1 MEDGGFL
8 ALILTSIIH
17 HPTSNNQKTMK
28 KLLFILLINF
38 LPAQQSW
45 TLKQCLD
52 YASANHPL
60 VKQSAV
66 NIQKNDRQI
75 SASKGMLLPSVDAG
89 INHNY
94 NFGNG
99 INQQNNQREAINTQT
114 DNLYAQANWELMNWR
129 NYLNISLSKINK
141 ESSTFKMK
149 QAQNEVKLNV
159 ITMFFT
165 YQNSKSWLEVL
176 ETQLSGIE
184 DQIKRTEKEVE
195 IGNRPKSD
203 VYDIKANLGTMQ
215 EQWVTAKN
223 SRDLSKINL
232 LNALAITKD
241 TLDFT
246 MTEENLASSNFND
259 ANFIQNL
266 LEKNPAYQTTLAEI
280 KAQKKSVEV
289 AKSAYLPTLN
299 GSYTWSSFYN
309 KVLGQPASA
318 NFSDQIKTNKNQQL
332 GFGLNIPIFN
342 KLQVKNNVEIAKLN
356 VINSNYDRDIVINNL
371 TQSINSIKA
380 QFLNAQEKYNLLEA
394 NFENQRLSFQKSEEK
409 YKEGLMDAYTFFV
422 VRNGWLQAN
431 YNLINSKNDVVQ
443 QTELLKVFEAGF

>member
-1 MEDGGFL
+1 
-8 ALILTSIIH
+8 
-17 HPTSNNQKTMK
+17 MK
-28 KLLFILLINF
+28 KLFFILLINF
-38 LPAQQSW
+38 FPAQQSW

-52 YASANHPL
+52 YASVNHPL
-60 VKQSAV
+60 VKQSTV

-75 SASKGMLLPSVDAG
+75 SAAKGMLLPSVDAG

-99 INQQNNQREAINTQT
+99 INPQNNQREAINTQT
-114 DNLYAQANWELMNWR
+114 DNVYAQANWELMNWR
-129 NYLNISLSKINK
+129 NYLNISLSKINR
-141 ESSTFKMK
+141 ESSTYKMK

-159 ITMFFT
+159 IQMFFT

-203 VYDIKANLGTMQ
+203 IYDIKANLGTMQ
-215 EQWVTAKN
+215 EQWVSAKN

-246 MTEENLASSNFND
+246 MVEENLASSNFND
-259 ANFIQNL
+259 ANFIQDL

-280 KAQKKSVEV
+280 KAQQKNIDI

-309 KVLGQPASA
+309 KILGEPATA
-318 NFSDQIKTNKNQQL
+318 FSEQIKANKNQQL
-332 GFGLNIPIFN
+332 SFGLNIPIFN

-356 VINSNYDRDIVINNL
+356 VINSNYDKDIVINNL
-371 TQSINSIKA
+371 TQSINSIKT

>member
-1 MEDGGFL
+1 
-8 ALILTSIIH
+8 
-17 HPTSNNQKTMK
+17 MK
-28 KLLFILLINF
+28 KLFFILLINL

-45 TLKQCLD
+45 TLQQCLD
-52 YASANHPL
+52 FAAASHPL

-75 SASKGMLLPSVDAG
+75 AAAKGMLLPSVDAG
-89 INHNY
+89 VNHNY

-129 NYLNISLSKINK
+129 NYINIALSKINK
-141 ESSTFKMK
+141 ETSTFRMK
-149 QAQNEVKLNV
+149 QAQNEVKMNV
-159 ITMFFT
+159 IQTFFA
-165 YQNSKSWLEVL
+165 YQNSKSWLDVL
-176 ETQLSGIE
+176 QTQLAGIQ

-203 VYDIKANLGTMQ
+203 IYDIKANLGTMQ
-215 EQWVTAKN
+215 EQWVSAKN
-223 SRDLSKINL
+223 QRDLSKINL

-241 TLDFT
+241 TLDFA
-246 MTEENLASSNFND
+246 MAGEDLADTNFND
-259 ANFIQNL
+259 ADLIQNL

-280 KAQKKSVEV
+280 KAQQKSVEL

-309 KVLGQPASA
+309 KVLGQPAPA

-332 GFGLNIPIFN
+332 GFGLNIPVFN
-342 KLQVKNNVEIAKLN
+342 RLQVKNNVEIAKLN
-356 VINSNYDRDIVINNL
+356 VINSNYDRDIVINSL
-371 TQSINSIKA
+371 TQSINAIKA

-422 VRNGWLQAN
+422 VRNNWLQAN
-431 YNLINSKNDVVQ
+431 YNLINSKNDVIQ
-443 QTELLKVFEAGF
+443 QTELLKVFEAGL

>member
-1 MEDGGFL
+1 
-8 ALILTSIIH
+8 
-17 HPTSNNQKTMK
+17 MK

-60 VKQSAV
+60 IKQSAV

-75 SASKGMLLPSVDAG
+75 SASKGMLLPSIDAG

-141 ESSTFKMK
+141 ESSIFKMK

-159 ITMFFT
+159 VTMFFT

-203 VYDIKANLGTMQ
+203 IYDIKANLGTMQ
-215 EQWVTAKN
+215 EQWVSAKN

-246 MTEENLASSNFND
+246 MTEENFADSNFND
-259 ANFIQNL
+259 INFVQNL

-280 KAQKKSVEV
+280 KAQQKNVEL

-309 KVLGQPASA
+309 KILGQPATS

-332 GFGLNIPIFN
+332 GFGLNIPILN

-356 VINSNYDRDIVINNL
+356 VINSNYDKDIVINNL

-380 QFLNAQEKYNLLEA
+380 QLLNAQEKYNLLEA

>member
-1 MEDGGFL
+1 
-8 ALILTSIIH
+8 
-17 HPTSNNQKTMK
+17 MK
-28 KLLFILLINF
+28 KLLLIFIINF

-60 VKQSAV
+60 VKQSTV
-66 NIQKNDRQI
+66 NIQKNGRQI
-75 SASKGMLLPSVDAG
+75 SAAKGMLLPSVEAG
-89 INHNY
+89 ISHNY
-94 NFGNG
+94 SFGST
-99 INQQNNQREAINTQT
+99 IDQTTNQRGSLNTQY
-114 DNLYAQANWELMNWR
+114 DQVYAQANWELMNWR

-159 ITMFFT
+159 IQMFFT
-165 YQNSKSWLEVL
+165 YQNSKSWLGVL
-176 ETQLSGIE
+176 ETQISGIE

-203 VYDIKANLGTMQ
+203 VYDIKANLGTLQ
-215 EQWVTAKN
+215 EQWVSAKN

-241 TLDFT
+241 SLDFK
-246 MTEENLASSNFND
+246 MEDELISVSNFND
-259 ANFIQNL
+259 INFVQNL
-266 LEKNPAYQTTLAEI
+266 LEKNPAYQSVQTEI
-280 KAQKKSVEV
+280 KAQQKNIDI

-299 GSYTWSSFYN
+299 GSYNWSSFYS
-309 KVLGQPASA
+309 KTLGASA
-318 NFSDQIKTNKNQQL
+318 DAFSDQFKRNKNQQV

-342 KLQVKNNVEIAKLN
+342 RFQVKNNVEIAKLN
-356 VINSNYDRDIVINNL
+356 VINSNYDKEIVINNL

-380 QFLNAQEKYNLLEA
+380 QYLNSEEKYTLLQA
-394 NFENQRLSFQKSEEK
+394 NFENQKLSFQKSEEK

-422 VRNGWLQAN
+422 VRNNWLQAN
-431 YNLINSKNDVVQ
+431 YNLINSKNEVMQ
-443 QTELLKVFEAGF
+443 QTELLKVFESGF

>member
-1 MEDGGFL
+1 
-8 ALILTSIIH
+8 
-17 HPTSNNQKTMK
+17 MK
-28 KLLFILLINF
+28 NLFFILLINL
-38 LPAQQSW
+38 LPAQQSY

-60 VKQSAV
+60 IKQSAV

-75 SASKGMLLPSVDAG
+75 SASKGMLLPSIDAG

-141 ESSTFKMK
+141 ESSIFKMK

-184 DQIKRTEKEVE
+184 EQIKRTEKEVE

-203 VYDIKANLGTMQ
+203 IYDIKANLGTMQ
-215 EQWVTAKN
+215 EQWVSAKN

-280 KAQKKSVEV
+280 KAQQKSVEL

-309 KVLGQPASA
+309 KILGQPATA

-332 GFGLNIPIFN
+332 GFGLNIPILN

-356 VINSNYDRDIVINNL
+356 VINSNYDKDIVINNL
-371 TQSINSIKA
+371 TQSIQSIKA
-380 QFLNAQEKYNLLEA
+380 QFQNAEEKYNLLQA
-394 NFENQRLSFQKSEEK
+394 NFENQKLSFQKSEEK

-431 YNLINSKNDVVQ
+431 YNLINSKNDVIQ

>member
-1 MEDGGFL
+1 
-8 ALILTSIIH
+8 
-17 HPTSNNQKTMK
+17 MK
-28 KLLFILLINF
+28 KLFFIFIINLF
-38 LPAQQSW
+38 PAQESW

-60 VKQSAV
+60 VKQSTV
-66 NIQKNDRQI
+66 NIQKNDRWV

-89 INHNY
+89 VNHNY

-99 INQQNNQREAINTQT
+99 INPQNNQREAINTQT
-114 DNLYAQANWELMNWR
+114 DNLYAQANWELLNWR

-141 ESSTFKMK
+141 ETSTFRMK
-149 QAQNEVKLNV
+149 QTQNEIKLNV
-159 ITMFFT
+159 IQMFFA

-176 ETQLSGIE
+176 QTQLAGIE

-203 VYDIKANLGTMQ
+203 IYDIKANLGTMQ
-215 EQWVTAKN
+215 EQWVSAKN
-223 SRDLSKINL
+223 QRDLSKINL

-241 TLDFT
+241 TLDFA
-246 MTEENLASSNFND
+246 MTEENLAVSNFND

-280 KAQKKSVEV
+280 KAQQKSVDV

-309 KVLGQPASA
+309 KILGEPAID
-318 NFSDQIKTNKNQQL
+318 FSEQIKMNKNQQL

-342 KLQVKNNVEIAKLN
+342 RLKVKNNVEIAKLN
-356 VINSNYDRDIVINNL
+356 VINSNYDKEIVINNL
-371 TQSINSIKA
+371 TQSINSIKT

-394 NFENQRLSFQKSEEK
+394 NFENQKLSFQKSEEK

-422 VRNGWLQAN
+422 VRNNWLQAN
-431 YNLINSKNDVVQ
+431 YNLINSKNEVIQ
-443 QTELLKVFEAGF
+443 QTELLKVFESGF

>member
-1 MEDGGFL
+1 
-8 ALILTSIIH
+8 
-17 HPTSNNQKTMK
+17 MK
-28 KLLFILLINF
+28 KLLFILLINL

-45 TLKQCLD
+45 TLQQCLD

-66 NIQKNDRQI
+66 NIQKNERQI
-75 SASKGMLLPSVDAG
+75 SAAKGMLLPSVDAG

-114 DNLYAQANWELMNWR
+114 DNFYAQANWELLNWR

-149 QAQNEVKLNV
+149 QAQNEVKMNV
-159 ITMFFT
+159 IQMFFT

-203 VYDIKANLGTMQ
+203 IYDIKANLGTMQ
-215 EQWVTAKN
+215 EQWVSAKN
-223 SRDLSKINL
+223 QRDLSKINL

-241 TLDFT
+241 TLDFK
-246 MTEENLASSNFND
+246 MTEENWAESNFND
-259 ANFIQNL
+259 ADFIQNL

-280 KAQKKSVEV
+280 KAQQKSVEV
-289 AKSAYLPTLN
+289 AKSGYLPTLN

-309 KVLGQPASA
+309 KVLGQPAPA
-318 NFSDQIKTNKNQQL
+318 NFSDQIKTNKSQQL
-332 GFGLNIPIFN
+332 NFGLNIPIFN

-356 VINSNYDRDIVINNL
+356 VINSNYDKDIVINNL

-422 VRNGWLQAN
+422 VRNNWLQAN

-443 QTELLKVFEAGF
+443 QTELLKVFEAGL

>member
-1 MEDGGFL
+1 
-8 ALILTSIIH
+8 
-17 HPTSNNQKTMK
+17 MK
-28 KLLFILLINF
+28 KLFFILLINF

-45 TLKQCLD
+45 TLRQCLD

-60 VKQSAV
+60 VKQSVV
-66 NIQKNDRQI
+66 NIQKNERQI
-75 SASKGMLLPSVDAG
+75 SAAKGLLLPSVDAG
-89 INHNY
+89 VNHNY

-114 DNLYAQANWELMNWR
+114 DNFYAQANWELINWR

-149 QAQNEVKLNV
+149 QAQNEVKMNV
-159 ITMFFT
+159 IQMFFT

-203 VYDIKANLGTMQ
+203 IYDIKANLGTMQ
-215 EQWVTAKN
+215 EQWVSAKN
-223 SRDLSKINL
+223 QRDLSKINL

-241 TLDFT
+241 TLDFK
-246 MTEENLASSNFND
+246 MTEENWADSNFND
-259 ANFIQNL
+259 ADFIQNL
-266 LEKNPAYQTTLAEI
+266 LVKNPAYQTILAEI
-280 KAQKKSVEV
+280 KAQQKSVEI
-289 AKSAYLPTLN
+289 AKSGYLPTLN
-299 GSYTWSSFYN
+299 GSYIWSSFYN
-309 KVLGQPASA
+309 KILGQPAPA

-332 GFGLNIPIFN
+332 GFSLNIPIFN

-356 VINSNYDRDIVINNL
+356 VINSNYDKDIVINNL
-371 TQSINSIKA
+371 TQTINSIKA

-422 VRNGWLQAN
+422 VRNNWLQAN
-431 YNLINSKNDVVQ
+431 YNLINSENDVIQ
-443 QTELLKVFEAGF
+443 QTELLKVFEAGL